1 MWRDIKCSESAPI
14 VCLLRDRHFAECI
27 TTGVSQI
34 SNLCGATVGENFF
47 LLPLLPPLPL
57 LSLSLFLSLS
67 FLFSLV
73 STFCTGQ
80 DMHCSQ
86 IFVCNS
92 IYAAERKRIAFRNA
106 FETRR
111 KPEYKAHWRYRA
123 RYHDEWRERPLRT
136 ICDVNSDSLALGRF
150 YILQY

>member
-1 MWRDIKCSESAPI
+1 MFCEIDISPNVSRRAYHKFPICAARPSE
-14 VCLLRDRHFAECI
+14 
-27 TTGVSQI
+27 
-34 SNLCGATVGENFF
+34 ENSSSS
-47 LLPLLPPLPL
+47 LYCR
-57 LSLSLFLSLS
+57 LSLSSLFLSLS

-150 YILQY
+150 YILRY

>member
-1 MWRDIKCSESAPI
+1 MARHKMQRKRTHC
-14 VCLLRDRHFAECI
+14 VCFARSTFRRMYHDGRITNFQFVRRDRRRKI
-27 TTGVSQI
+27 
-34 SNLCGATVGENFF
+34 
-47 LLPLLPPLPL
+47 LPPP
-57 LSLSLFLSLS
+57 STAASPSPLSLFLSLS

-123 RYHDEWRERPLRT
+123 RYHDEWRERPVRT

-150 YILQY
+150 YILRY